1 MLLYGVWMVKF
12 IGGHLI
18 FLERST
24 DGILV
29 ILTTLLLSVHKLLL
43 SPFCHV
49 AGNFHWNLEDVAKS
63 ILCMSMS
70 GPFLTGYTQVLF
82 LGGEKFKFCLWLNEI
97 RTLITPWSLDTK
109 WLVWPR
115 DWCNQWT
122 LSSNSLGSN
131 IWEWGKGVTY
141 WTMYG

>member
-1 MLLYGVWMVKF
+1 MVKF

-29 ILTTLLLSVHKLLL
+29 ILTLVLSVHKLLL
-43 SPFCHV
+43 NPFCHV

-82 LGGEKFKFCLWLNEI
+82 LEGEKFKFCL
-97 RTLITPWSLDTK
+97 
-109 WLVWPR
+109 
-115 DWCNQWT
+115 
-122 LSSNSLGSN
+122 
-131 IWEWGKGVTY
+131 
-141 WTMYG
+141 

>member
-1 MLLYGVWMVKF
+1 MVKF
-12 IGGHLI
+12 IGGHLL

-43 SPFCHV
+43 SSFCHV

-82 LGGEKFKFCLWLNEI
+82 VGCEKFKLCL
-97 RTLITPWSLDTK
+97 
-109 WLVWPR
+109 
-115 DWCNQWT
+115 
-122 LSSNSLGSN
+122 
-131 IWEWGKGVTY
+131 
-141 WTMYG
+141 